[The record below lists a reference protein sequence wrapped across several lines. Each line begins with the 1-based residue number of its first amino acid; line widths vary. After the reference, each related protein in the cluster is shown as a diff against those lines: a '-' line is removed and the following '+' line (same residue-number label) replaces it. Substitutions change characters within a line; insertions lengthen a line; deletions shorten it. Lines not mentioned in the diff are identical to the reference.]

1 MQAVRA
7 TFVSTYTD
15 PAKRI
20 VNDNVNI
27 GLAMGVVLLKVS
39 FVADVSKCYTAYF
52 AEVYEGFETNLT
64 RAVGM
69 VINVFLYIYVLRRL
83 KVGHLPSS
91 GKGILLKNLGDAPLT
106 FYLLQKKNIK
116 KDRTEKMNL
125 WPDLKPSR

>member
-1 MQAVRA
+1 MKEYTKSIKKEALKHSNFNFWKCKGECTDLILWLQAVRA

-64 RAVGM
+64 WAVGM
-69 VINVFLYIYVLRRL
+69 VINVFLYIYVLRRQ
-83 KVGHLPSS
+83 KVVH
-91 GKGILLKNLGDAPLT
+91 
-106 FYLLQKKNIK
+106 YLL
-116 KDRTEKMNL
+116 
-125 WPDLKPSR
+125 

>member
-69 VINVFLYIYVLRRL
+69 VINVFLYIYVLRRQ
-83 KVGHLPSS
+83 KVVH
-91 GKGILLKNLGDAPLT
+91 
-106 FYLLQKKNIK
+106 YLLQGKEYYKTTWVM
-116 KDRTEKMNL
+116 RH
-125 WPDLKPSR
+125 